1 MKILHIISSGG
12 MYGAEAVILNLS
24 RTLNET
30 GHSSILGVFSNSA
43 NSNHQLHETAAQA
56 GIESHLIPCQG
67 QVDHKVPSRI
77 RDLARLTKADVVH
90 AHGYKAD
97 IYTWFALGNSP
108 TPLISTCHNWLD
120 TNSLVRLYGVLDRFA
135 LRNYTAVVSVSDD
148 VTKRLMD
155 SGVSEDQIVKIGNG
169 VNLRQ
174 FEDISPSL
182 RAQDEPKHDLIIGW
196 IGRLAHEKGADIFLR
211 AVAQS
216 LDQLQNVKLFI
227 IGEGPDR
234 DKLESLADELGI
246 HKQLSFLGR
255 REDMPSIY
263 ASLDIAVSSSRQEGL
278 PMAILEGMAS
288 GLPWIA
294 TDVGDVST
302 VIRNDDTGILIPSE
316 NIGLLSTALIQ
327 LSQDANQRKRLGS
340 AARELVKTRFSAER
354 MTADYLEVYDR
365 SLRRISKKM
374 HSI

>member
-30 GHSSILGVFSNSA
+30 GHSSSLGVFSNSA
-43 NSNHQLHETAAQA
+43 NSNHQLHEAAAHA

-67 QVDHKVPSRI
+67 QVDHKVPGRI
-77 RDLARLTKADVVH
+77 RDLARRTGADVVH

-97 IYTWFALGNSP
+97 IYTWFALGNSHI
-108 TPLISTCHNWLD
+108 PLISTCHNWLD
-120 TNSLVRLYGVLDRFA
+120 TNSLVRFYGVLDRFA

-148 VTKRLMD
+148 VTKRLLD
-155 SGVSEDQIVKIGNG
+155 SGVPEDQIVKIGNG
-169 VNLRQ
+169 VNLKQ
-174 FEDISPSL
+174 FEGISPSL
-182 RAQDEPKHDLIIGW
+182 RAQHEPEHDLIVGW
-196 IGRLAHEKGADIFLR
+196 VGRLAHEKGADIFLR

-216 LDQLQNVKLFI
+216 LNQLQDVKFFV

-246 HKQLSFLGR
+246 RTQLSFLGR
-255 REDMPSIY
+255 REDMPSVY

-302 VIRNDDTGILIPSE
+302 VILNDDTGLLIPSE
-316 NIGLLSTALIQ
+316 NIDLLSKALIG
-327 LSQDANQRKRLGS
+327 LSQDANRRKRLGS
-340 AARELVKTRFSAER
+340 AASKLVIERFSAER
-354 MTADYLEVYDR
+354 MTADYLQVYEH
-365 SLRRISKKM
+365 SLRRIPRKM
-374 HSI
+374 RSI